1 MKTKEEIL
9 KKHIPSQFDWLKK
22 TDPKLIDNILKSMEE
37 YANRQLQLA
46 GVSNSL
52 EHTTRIVKEED
63 DFIGCIDVTECC
75 KIGPITNE
83 NYCPKCGKQIIK
95 Q

>member
-1 MKTKEEIL
+1 MTN
-9 KKHIPSQFDWLKK
+9 
-22 TDPKLIDNILKSMEE
+22 KLIKKITALFGIG
-37 YANRQLQLA
+37 
-46 GVSNSL
+46 GVSGSL
-52 EHTTRIVKEED
+52 QHTTKIIRQED
-63 DFIGCIDVTECC
+63 YFMDYIDVTECC